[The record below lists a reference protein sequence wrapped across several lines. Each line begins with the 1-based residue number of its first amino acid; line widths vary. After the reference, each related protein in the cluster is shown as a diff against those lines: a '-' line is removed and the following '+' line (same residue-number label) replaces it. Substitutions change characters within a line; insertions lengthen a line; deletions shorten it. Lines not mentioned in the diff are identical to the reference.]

1 MGTHR
6 RIPLAWKQMINQ
18 PRRLI
23 AAIAGITFAVV
34 LVLVQLGFKDALMRS
49 ATAVHRHLDTDLV
62 MFSRSLEYLG
72 SDHPF
77 ASMRL
82 YQCLADPDV
91 AEVEPFYV
99 HLGKFRN
106 LDNGYSRSLLIMGVT
121 PGTRSLQ
128 IPGVLKNTDKLKVT
142 GNILY
147 DRFGMNLYGPVV
159 KKFEEDGPF
168 RVVTMNRRTKLAG
181 LFGLGTSFIAY
192 GNVVTGIP
200 TYLQLF
206 PHNPKGLTNFGL
218 IRLAAGAE
226 AAAVKTRLNRQ
237 LDADDVIVVTKNEFI
252 QKELDYWANT
262 AAVGFVFEI
271 GAVMGLIVGMV
282 IVYQI
287 LYTDV
292 NDHLS
297 EYATLKAMGYS
308 NGFFSRLV
316 LKESL
321 ILSLLGYP
329 PGALISWAIYTYTSS
344 VTGWAMLLTPDK
356 IAFTYSLTLG
366 MCVISGCLA
375 MRRVQHADPAEIF

>member
-1 MGTHR
+1 MR
-6 RIPLAWKQMINQ
+6 KRIPLAWKQLINQ
-18 PRRLI
+18 PRRLV

-77 ASMRL
+77 ASVRL
-82 YQCLADPDV
+82 YQCLGDPQV
-91 AEVEPFYV
+91 AAVEPFYV
-99 HLGKFRN
+99 RLGKFRN
-106 LDNGYSRSLLIMGVT
+106 LSSGYSRSLLVLGVV

-128 IPGVLKNTDKLKVT
+128 IPGVLAHTDSLKVT

-147 DRFGMNLYGPVV
+147 DRFSMDLYGPVV
-159 KKFEEDGPF
+159 ETFKKQGPF
-168 RVVTMNRRTKLAG
+168 RTVVMDRRTRLSG

-192 GNVVTGIP
+192 GNVVTGIQ
-200 TYLQLF
+200 TFLQLF
-206 PHNPKGLTNFGL
+206 PHNPRGVVNFGL
-218 IRLAAGAE
+218 IRLAPGADP
-226 AAAVKTRLNRQ
+226 ATVRDRLNTT
-237 LDADDVIVVTKNEFI
+237 LHAPDVQVVTREQFI
-252 QKELDYWANT
+252 RKELDYWANT
-262 AAVGFVFEI
+262 AAVGFIFEI

-297 EYATLKAMGYS
+297 EYATLKAMGYP
-308 NGFFSRLV
+308 NGYFSRLV

-329 PGALISWAIYTYTSS
+329 PGALISWGVYTYTSS
-344 VTGWAMLLTPDK
+344 VTGWSMLLTPEK
-356 IAFTYSLTLG
+356 IAFTYGLTLA
-366 MCVISGCLA
+366 MCVFSGFFA
-375 MRRVQHADPAEIF
+375 MRRVQRADPAEIF

>member
-1 MGTHR
+1 MGMR
-6 RIPLAWKQMINQ
+6 KRIPLAWKQLVNQ

-72 SDHPF
+72 ADHPF
-77 ASMRL
+77 ASVRL
-82 YQCLADPDV
+82 YQCLADREV

-106 LDNGYSRSLLIMGVT
+106 LENGYSRSLLIMGVM
-121 PGTRSLQ
+121 PGTLSLQ
-128 IPGVLKNTDKLKVT
+128 IPGVMDNTDKLKVT
-142 GNILY
+142 GDILY

-159 KKFEEDGPF
+159 ETFEKEGPF
-168 RVVTMNRRTKLAG
+168 KVVTMDRRTRLVG

-206 PHNPKGLTNFGL
+206 PHNPKGLVNFGL
-218 IRLAAGAE
+218 IRLAKGTDPH
-226 AAAVKTRLNRQ
+226 AVKVRLNKL
-237 LDADDVIVVTKNEFI
+237 LDADDVIVVTKDEFI

-297 EYATLKAMGYS
+297 EYATLKAMGYP

-321 ILSLLGYP
+321 ILSMLGYP
-329 PGALISWAIYTYTSS
+329 PGALISWAIYAYTSS
-344 VTGWAMLLTPDK
+344 VTGWAMILTPGK
-356 IAFTYSLTLG
+356 VAFTYSLTLG